1 MCRSFEIEEKEF
13 VRYYVI
19 RVGTSCF
26 HKRTCCL
33 TVRDR
38 AMDVEVSHDDVVIT
52 EVKKKVKVWC
62 EIVGTAGYSGDVNV
76 MNEDGDIVAGG
87 CDGEV
92 LCSVG
97 RAHRCVFATKFQH
110 VLSERLRLLA

>member
-52 EVKKKVKVWC
+52 LK
-62 EIVGTAGYSGDVNV
+62 
-76 MNEDGDIVAGG
+76 
-87 CDGEV
+87 
-92 LCSVG
+92 
-97 RAHRCVFATKFQH
+97 RR
-110 VLSERLRLLA
+110 